1 MSRSSWVHAQRIYL
15 DTSVLGGCYDAEFAP
30 WSKGLLIDFRLGNYM
45 PVVSDVV
52 ATELEQA
59 PEPVREV
66 YTDLIASGAEVL
78 SVTPEALRL
87 ADVYQERKILTPKFY
102 DDGLHI
108 ALASIAAVDLLV
120 SWNFKHIVHYDKIRY
135 FNAVNLELGYRSL
148 AIYSPREVTHYG
160 EED

>member
-30 WSKGLLIDFRLGNYM
+30 WSNGLLKDFRLGNYV

-52 ATELEQA
+52 AAEIKQA
-59 PEPVREV
+59 PEPVRVV
-66 YTDLIASGAEVL
+66 YADLIASGAEVL
-78 SVTPEALRL
+78 FITPEAVRL

-108 ALASIAAVDLLV
+108 ALASVAAVDLLV

-135 FNAVNLELGYRSL
+135 FNAVNLELGYRPL

>member
-1 MSRSSWVHAQRIYL
+1 VSRSSSVHVQRIYL
-15 DTSVLGGCYDAEFAP
+15 DTSVLGGCHDAEFAP
-30 WSKGLLIDFRLGNYM
+30 WSNGLLKDFRLGNYL
-45 PVVSDVV
+45 PVVSEVV
-52 ATELEQA
+52 ATEIEQA
-59 PEPVREV
+59 PERVREV
-66 YTDLIASGAEVL
+66 YADLIASGAEVL

-87 ADVYQERKILTPKFY
+87 ADVYQERKILTSKFY

-108 ALASIAAVDLLV
+108 ALASTAAVGLLV

>member
-1 MSRSSWVHAQRIYL
+1 MSRASWVHAQRVYL

-30 WSKGLLIDFRLGNYM
+30 WSNGLLKDFRFGNYV

-52 ATELEQA
+52 ATEIMQA

-66 YTDLIASGAEVL
+66 YADLIASGAEVL
-78 SVTPEALRL
+78 PVTPEALRL

-108 ALASIAAVDLLV
+108 ALASTAAVDLLV

-135 FNAVNLELGYRSL
+135 FNAVNLELGYRPL

>member
-1 MSRSSWVHAQRIYL
+1 MSRSSWVHTQRIYL

-30 WSKGLLIDFRLGNYM
+30 WSNGLLKDFRLGNYV

-66 YTDLIASGAEVL
+66 YAHLIASGAEVL

-108 ALASIAAVDLLV
+108 ALASVAAVDLLV

>member
-1 MSRSSWVHAQRIYL
+1 MSRSSWGPAQRIYL

-30 WSKGLLIDFRLGNYM
+30 WSNGLLKDFGLGTFV

-52 ATELEQA
+52 ATEIKQA
-59 PEPVREV
+59 PELVREV
-66 YTDLIASGAEVL
+66 YAELIASGAEIL
-78 SVTPEALRL
+78 AVTPEALRL

-108 ALASIAAVDLLV
+108 ALASLAAVDVLV
-120 SWNFKHIVHYDKIRY
+120 SWNFKHIVHYDKIRH
-135 FNAVNLELGYRSL
+135 FNAVNLELGYKPL
-148 AIYSPREVTHYG
+148 AIYSPREVTHHG

>member
-30 WSKGLLIDFRLGNYM
+30 WSNGLLKDFRLGNYV

-66 YTDLIASGAEVL
+66 YADLIASGAEVL

-108 ALASIAAVDLLV
+108 ALASTAAVDLLV